1 MLTCLFW
8 NVNGVAKSGNRPL
21 LPSEVRYQRLSAL
34 IAAEA
39 VQTVAHAPMDI
50 VILAESPF
58 DGKLPLS
65 GMKVADTL
73 LPPNAKTGCKL
84 EIYFRTDTVTLTTLD
99 NTGRATIQRVVHR
112 PSGKLFLLV
121 AAHLESPQRL
131 RREEDRRDD
140 VRELVARILS
150 VEQQEQ
156 CQRTFVVADLNYDP
170 YELSVYGANYFHAVS
185 TKMLARQ
192 RQRTVNEKRWS
203 FFYNPMWA
211 HFGDKDG
218 RTAGTYYKR
227 TSDLDCP
234 FWHIPDQLLLRP
246 ELLDYWQDDYLWV
259 LTNVGGQSIIKRDGT
274 PDKAN
279 FSDHLPL
286 LFRLDV

>member
-21 LPSEVRYQRLSAL
+21 GPSELRYQRLSSL
-34 IAAEA
+34 LVAETGQTA
-39 VQTVAHAPMDI
+39 VHAPLDI

-58 DGKLPLS
+58 DGSLPLL
-65 GMKVADTL
+65 GMKSADTL

-84 EIYFRTDTVTLTTLD
+84 EIYIRTNMIGLTTLD
-99 NTGRATIQRVVHR
+99 NTGRATIQKVVHQS
-112 PSGKLFLLV
+112 SGKLFLLV

-140 VRELVARILS
+140 VRELAARILS
-150 VEQQEQ
+150 AEQQEQ
-156 CQRTFVVADLNYDP
+156 CQRTFVAADLNYDP
-170 YELSVYGANYFHAVS
+170 YDLAVYGANYFHAAP
-185 TKMLARQ
+185 TKALARQ
-192 RQRTVNEKRWS
+192 RQRTVNEKTWP

-211 HFGDKDG
+211 RFGDADG
-218 RTAGTYYKR
+218 KTAGTYYKR

-246 ELLDYWQDDYLWV
+246 ELLDYWQDDYLSV
-259 LTNVGGQSIIKRDGT
+259 LTNVGGQSIIKRDGV